1 MPFKGWPLGVEFDV
15 FRKELEYRYPEDGT
29 LRYIK
34 VLLLLA
40 DHPHQ
45 AVQQAVQLCVHRRV
59 FSDDAVVTVLRNAHL
74 PAARPLDLSG
84 RPDLRQESNG
94 IRQAALYDQL
104 KDGQEVA

>member
-1 MPFKGWPLGVEFDV
+1 MSSISTA
-15 FRKELEYRYPEDGT
+15 R
-29 LRYIK
+29 I
-34 VLLLLA
+34 
-40 DHPHQ
+40 
-45 AVQQAVQLCVHRRV
+45 
-59 FSDDAVVTVLRNAHL
+59 VTVLRNAYL